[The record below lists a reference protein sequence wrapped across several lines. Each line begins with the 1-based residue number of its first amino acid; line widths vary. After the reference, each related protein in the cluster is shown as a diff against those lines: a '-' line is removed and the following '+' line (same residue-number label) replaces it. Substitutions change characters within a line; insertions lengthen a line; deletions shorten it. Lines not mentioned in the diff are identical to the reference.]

1 MYGIDSG
8 ESIKILDKAPFSRF
22 SHVKPELT
30 LLVNT
35 LLHRLWSYLNFILV
49 QVGLTGA
56 NAGKFTVA
64 TLAKNYTFLAIS
76 VVRRAGQDLIRRV
89 LLTMA

>member
-1 MYGIDSG
+1 MLLVSQTA
-8 ESIKILDKAPFSRF
+8 SK
-22 SHVKPELT
+22 LT

-35 LLHRLWSYLNFILV
+35 LLHRLWPDLNFSLV
-49 QVGLTGA
+49 QVGLPGA

-76 VVRRAGQDLIRRV
+76 VVRRADQNLTRRDM
-89 LLTMA
+89 LPKWA

>member
-1 MYGIDSG
+1 MLLVSQTA
-8 ESIKILDKAPFSRF
+8 SK
-22 SHVKPELT
+22 LT

-35 LLHRLWSYLNFILV
+35 LLHRLWPDLNCSLV
-49 QVGLTGA
+49 QVGLPGA

-76 VVRRAGQDLIRRV
+76 VVRRAGQDLIRRLMERMAWRSAMKCARGV
-89 LLTMA
+89 L